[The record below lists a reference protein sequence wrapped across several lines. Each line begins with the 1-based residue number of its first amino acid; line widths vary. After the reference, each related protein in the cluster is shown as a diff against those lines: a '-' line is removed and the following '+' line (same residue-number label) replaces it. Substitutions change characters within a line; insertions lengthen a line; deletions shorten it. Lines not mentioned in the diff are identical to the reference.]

1 MGIGPNGTSL
11 LEKLGFKR
19 AHLMN
24 EDELLTLVKKEQAR
38 RSVARAIG
46 RIIRADKGKK
56 PDKIQTLEDVGLAP
70 ATCNKLRQSGL
81 SDLAIIQRMQ
91 QKGLL

>member
-1 MGIGPNGTSL
+1 MGPNGTSL

-24 EDELLTLVKKEQAR
+24 EDELLSLVTKEQAR

-46 RIIRADKGKK
+46 RVVRQAKGKK
-56 PDKIQTLEDVGLAP
+56 PEKIKTLEDVGLNP
-70 ATCNKLRQSGL
+70 ITCVKLRQSGK
-81 SDLAIIQRMQ
+81 SDLEIIQQMQ